1 MKGLALKTLQCA
13 LQEWPE
19 GVRELL
25 EGGCEE
31 IGSELIDTA
40 QVWVKSVISTQSVT
54 SCELLVCRFVICLA
68 APRGPSRLSLRLCW
82 RPHQLVR
89 LLHL

>member
-40 QVWVKSVISTQSVT
+40 QVWVKSVIST
-54 SCELLVCRFVICLA
+54 
-68 APRGPSRLSLRLCW
+68 
-82 RPHQLVR
+82 
-89 LLHL
+89 